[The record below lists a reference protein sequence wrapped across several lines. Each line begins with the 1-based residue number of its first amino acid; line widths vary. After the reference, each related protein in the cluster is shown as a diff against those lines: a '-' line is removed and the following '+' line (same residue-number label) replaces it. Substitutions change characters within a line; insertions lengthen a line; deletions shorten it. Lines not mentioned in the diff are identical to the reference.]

1 MGDRTSTVEPGRNT
15 RLRSGATPT
24 PALSPTLATTPTAP
38 TFSATP
44 TAPTSAAATP
54 TAPTSAAAT
63 PTAPTSAP
71 TAGCDAARPLRADAQ
86 RNRDALLL
94 AAVAAFAEHGVDSSL
109 EDIAQS
115 ACVGIGT
122 LYRNFPTREA
132 LIEAVYR
139 NEVERLCDGIADLQ
153 VELSPDEALATWM
166 QRFVAHVA
174 RKRGMAVALKRAAG
188 DGPSELFAYAHE
200 RIRVAMTTLIDA
212 GVAAGTV
219 RSDVDPMD
227 LMRAVS
233 GICLTL
239 DQPGW
244 VDQARRLVTLLM
256 DGMRYGAPGH
266 PADAAPSWTA
276 PPSSRRHHL

>member
-1 MGDRTSTVEPGRNT
+1 MGTTTRTADPAETAVAPTTVR
-15 RLRSGATPT
+15 
-24 PALSPTLATTPTAP
+24 TAP
-38 TFSATP
+38 ADAAE
-44 TAPTSAAATP
+44 APNALLAEQ
-54 TAPTSAAAT
+54 
-63 PTAPTSAP
+63 
-71 TAGCDAARPLRADAQ
+71 ARPLRADAQ
-86 RNRDALLL
+86 RNRNALLL
-94 AAVAAFAEHGVDSSL
+94 AAIAAFSEHGVEASL
-109 EDIAQS
+109 EDIAQQ
-115 ACVGIGT
+115 AGVGIGT

-139 NEVERLCDGIADLQ
+139 NEVERLCDGIAELQ
-153 VELSPDEALATWM
+153 AQLSPDDALATWM

-212 GVAAGTV
+212 GIAAGTV

-233 GICLTL
+233 GICLAI

-244 VDQARRLVTLLM
+244 VDQASRLVTLLM
-256 DGMRYGAPGH
+256 DGMRYGAPGR
-266 PADAAPSWTA
+266 PVDVEGSTA
-276 PPSSRRHHL
+276 HRS

>member
-1 MGDRTSTVEPGRNT
+1 MGNTTVTVEPGR
-15 RLRSGATPT
+15 ATPT
-24 PALSPTLATTPTAP
+24 PETPTA
-38 TFSATP
+38 S
-44 TAPTSAAATP
+44 TSAAAT
-54 TAPTSAAAT
+54 
-63 PTAPTSAP
+63 SAP
-71 TAGCDAARPLRADAQ
+71 TPGCDASRPLRADAQ

-94 AAVAAFAEHGVDSSL
+94 AAVAAFAEHGVESSL

-115 ACVGIGT
+115 AGVGIGT

-139 NEVERLCDGIADLQ
+139 NEVERLCDGIAGLQ
-153 VELSPDEALATWM
+153 MELSPDEALATWM

-256 DGMRYGAPGH
+256 DGMRYGAPGY
-266 PADAAPSWTA
+266 PADTA
-276 PPSSRRHHL
+276 PWTPPSSSRRHHL